1 MIYRVVEMSD
11 GMFKCQFRTM
21 IFWWLD
27 SCHEAS
33 RDLADQQR
41 FARYNNEAARSIPV
55 RRAKIVRVVALDSPL
70 GSEP

>member
-11 GMFKCQFRTM
+11 GMFKCQFRTL

-41 FARYNNEAARSIPV
+41 FARDNTDVRRPSPV
-55 RRAKIVRVVALDSPL
+55 SRAKIVRVVALDSPL